1 MHLHDFPLVTI
12 GLPVYNGAPEVSIA
26 LESLVNQAYQN
37 IRIIISDNASTD
49 GTLAI
54 CEKFAEKDSRITIIK
69 KTENEGAVEN
79 FRTVLN
85 AADSEF
91 FMWAAADDYWHPG
104 FIDDLLPV
112 LRSNPEAG
120 VAMCAVERQYPD
132 GPLYDVVRFNGEL
145 DPNGMGNLWLN
156 RKILSGKKFNLFI
169 YGLFRTKMLQRA
181 MRHFPEVLGGDR
193 QFICQLALSFQFAYL
208 DKVLLIRTYQP
219 KNAESYL
226 NTLAENGAIRKQ
238 LMAFTKMIVASETI
252 PFWRKLHLP
261 WMLVLF
267 LSFNFLQKMSNN
279 SCSRYHLLLAFLV
292 FLLLL
297 PLVGLGAVK
306 SNLLSPELAVVT
318 VTNLIFVMA
327 AALFV
332 RRSVRLAHK
341 AISYKLGRIAKAL
354 NERGFTEEAMPDQG
368 VAENHPD
375 ESVRGRAT
383 QSVTFEQKIA
393 KSVGASADTS
403 D

>member
-1 MHLHDFPLVTI
+1 MHLHDFPLVTV

-91 FMWAAADDYWHPG
+91 FMWSASDDYWHPG
-104 FIDDLLPV
+104 FIGDLLPV

-120 VAMCAVERQYPD
+120 VAMCAVKRQYPD
-132 GPLYDVVRFNGEL
+132 GLLYDVVRFNREL
-145 DPNGMGNLWLN
+145 DPNGMGNLWLT

-267 LSFNFLQKMSNN
+267 FFFNFLHKISNYSYIN
-279 SCSRYHLLLAFLV
+279 YRLPTVLFVLFGLISLA
-292 FLLLL
+292 
-297 PLVGLGAVK
+297 GLGVVK
-306 SNLLSPELAVVT
+306 SNLISLELTIVMIG
-318 VTNLIFVMA
+318 NLTGVMA
-327 AALFV
+327 AAFFV

-341 AISYKLGRIAKAL
+341 AISYKLARIAETL
-354 NERGFTEEAMPDQG
+354 NKLGFTEETMLDQG
-368 VAENHPD
+368 VDRSHPG
-375 ESVRGRAT
+375 ESVAVRSI
-383 QSVTFEQKIA
+383 QSVPFEQRIA
-393 KSVGASADTS
+393 KTVGASAETS